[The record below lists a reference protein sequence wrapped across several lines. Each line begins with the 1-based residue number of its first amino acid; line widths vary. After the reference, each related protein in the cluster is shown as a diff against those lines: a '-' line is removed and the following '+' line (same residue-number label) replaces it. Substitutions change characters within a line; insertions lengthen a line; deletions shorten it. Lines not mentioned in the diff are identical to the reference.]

1 MKQIFGLGLIEI
13 TLLIYG
19 MYLLQHQQYLT
30 LLILLLLS
38 FILIMKGINYKE
50 SVLIAI
56 VFILFITQYHR
67 YFPSRNDNDN
77 DNSTNID
84 KEDDGIENF
93 RNRELEDLKLKTEKI
108 ERRKKRKERKK
119 IKSRVEKEISKN
131 ESDLPIQYI
140 KNKVKI
146 KKKAESWGESLG
158 KWYLF
163 KENFL
168 LLLNN

>member
-1 MKQIFGLGLIEI
+1 MKQFFGLGLIEI

-19 MYLLQHQQYLT
+19 MYLLQQQQYLT

-38 FILIMKGINYKE
+38 LILIMKGINYKE
-50 SVLIAI
+50 SVLISI

-67 YFPSRNDNDN
+67 YFPYRDQDTQIKEEDN
-77 DNSTNID
+77 
-84 KEDDGIENF
+84 DGIENF
-93 RNRELEDLKLKTEKI
+93 RNRELEDLKLKSEKI

-119 IKSRVEKEISKN
+119 IKKRVESEISKN
-131 ESDLPIQYI
+131 QSDLPIQYL

-146 KKKAESWGESLG
+146 NKKAESWGDALG

>member
-19 MYLLQHQQYLT
+19 MYLLQQQQYLT

-38 FILIMKGINYKE
+38 LILIMKGINYKE

-67 YFPSRNDNDN
+67 YFPYRDQDNIEIKEEDN
-77 DNSTNID
+77 A
-84 KEDDGIENF
+84 GIENF
-93 RNRELEDLKLKTEKI
+93 RNRELEDLKLKAEKV

-119 IKSRVEKEISKN
+119 IKKRVEDEIAKN
-131 ESDLPIQYI
+131 QSDLPIQYL

-146 KKKAESWGESLG
+146 NKKAESWGDALG

>member
-30 LLILLLLS
+30 LLILLILS
-38 FILIMKGINYKE
+38 LILIMKGINYKE
-50 SVLIAI
+50 SVLVAI
-56 VFILFITQYHR
+56 VVILFITQYHR
-67 YFPSRNDNDN
+67 YFPYREEDIQIKKEDN
-77 DNSTNID
+77 
-84 KEDDGIENF
+84 DDGIENF
-93 RNRELEDLKLKTEKI
+93 RNKEYEDLKLKAEKA

-119 IKSRVEKEISKN
+119 IKMRVEKEITKN
-131 ESDLPIQYI
+131 ESDLPIQYL

-146 KKKAESWGESLG
+146 NKKPESWGEALS